1 MFSKLLG
8 AYIGNRIDRRD
19 GKGGAKGALMGAAAA
34 SIIRRAGPFGLLL
47 GGAYVAKKAF
57 DKRHADRTAAN
68 IPPSAGV

>member
-1 MFSKLLG
+1 MFGKLLG

-34 SIIRRAGPFGLLL
+34 GIIRRVGPLGLLL

-57 DKRHADRTAAN
+57 DKRKADRAAGEV
-68 IPPSAGV
+68 PPAASI